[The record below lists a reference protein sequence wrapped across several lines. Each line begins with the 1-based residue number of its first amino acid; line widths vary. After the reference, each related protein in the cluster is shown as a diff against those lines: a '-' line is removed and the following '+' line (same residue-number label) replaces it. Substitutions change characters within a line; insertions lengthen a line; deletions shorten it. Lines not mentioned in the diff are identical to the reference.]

1 MSKERIIFMGTPDIA
16 SIYLNSL
23 IDLKYNIVAIY
34 SQPPRKKGRGMKIQ
48 ESPVH
53 KMAVKNSIK
62 IFTPTNLNNEKLKKE
77 FQILKPDIV
86 IVMGYGL
93 KLPNYLINFPKF
105 GCINIHVSL
114 LPRWRGAAPIEHAI
128 LNGDKETGISI
139 FKIVE
144 KMDAGPII
152 VQDSVKI
159 DENIN
164 KAELT
169 SILNFSGIRL
179 LQNVLPKIFSFKIKY
194 ENQDPKKVTYARKIS
209 SDMRKID
216 FNENIHSIQNK
227 IRAFSPNPG
236 AWFVYKNERIKI
248 IKSSYIKG
256 RWESSIILNSQFHI
270 GCKLGK
276 ICPEVIQKEG
286 KKEMDLDNFLRGFEF
301 NIGDKVN
308 E

>member
-53 KMAVKNSIK
+53 KMAIKNSIK
-62 IFTPTNLNNEKLKKE
+62 IFTPTNLSDEKWKKK
-77 FQILKPDIV
+77 FQNLKPDIV

-152 VQDSVKI
+152 VKDSLKI
-159 DENIN
+159 NENIN

-169 SILNFSGIRL
+169 NILNLSGIRL

-194 ENQDPKKVTYARKIS
+194 ENQDPKKVTYAHKIS
-209 SDMRKID
+209 NDMRKY
-216 FNENIHSIQNK
+216 
-227 IRAFSPNPG
+227 G
-236 AWFVYKNERIKI
+236 
-248 IKSSYIKG
+248 
-256 RWESSIILNSQFHI
+256 HI
-270 GCKLGK
+270 
-276 ICPEVIQKEG
+276 
-286 KKEMDLDNFLRGFEF
+286 FE
-301 NIGDKVN
+301 KYHVLQM
-308 E
+308 